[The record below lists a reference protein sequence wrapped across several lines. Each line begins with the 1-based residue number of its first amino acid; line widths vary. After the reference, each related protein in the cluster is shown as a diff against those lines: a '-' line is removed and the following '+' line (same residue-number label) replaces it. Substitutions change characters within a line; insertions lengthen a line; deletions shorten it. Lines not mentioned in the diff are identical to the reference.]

1 MQEYGVSIFHACPTK
16 SALKKAL
23 KKSQITVNGTIA
35 STATL
40 ITGGETIELSI
51 PEEALRPKKKLI
63 FPLKVIHEDEHLAL
77 VHKPAGIL
85 VSGNGF
91 MTIANALDQN
101 LKQSS
106 QPDATLP
113 RPIHRLDY
121 ATTGILLCGKTSSCI
136 RALSKLFQDKL
147 VQKTYFAIAIGQMN
161 TSGSITTPIDGK
173 PSKSHFELIESVSSE
188 RFGTLNLV
196 KLSPETGRRH
206 QLRKHLAGLGNPIL
220 GDKDYGQEGLILNG
234 KGLYLHAHSIAFKHP
249 VSKEPVTLASPLP
262 EKFSKIFPSQGKF

>member
-1 MQEYGVSIFHACPTK
+1 
-16 SALKKAL
+16 
-23 KKSQITVNGTIA
+23 
-35 STATL
+35 
-40 ITGGETIELSI
+40 
-51 PEEALRPKKKLI
+51 
-63 FPLKVIHEDEHLAL
+63 
-77 VHKPAGIL
+77 
-85 VSGNGF
+85 

-121 ATTGILLCGKTSSCI
+121 ATTGILLCGKTNSCI

-173 PSKSHFELIESVSSE
+173 RSKSHFEVIESVPSE
-188 RFGTLNLV
+188 RFGTLSLV

-206 QLRKHLAGLGNPIL
+206 QLRKHLTSIGNPIL

-249 VSKEPVTLASPLP
+249 VSKEPITFASPLP